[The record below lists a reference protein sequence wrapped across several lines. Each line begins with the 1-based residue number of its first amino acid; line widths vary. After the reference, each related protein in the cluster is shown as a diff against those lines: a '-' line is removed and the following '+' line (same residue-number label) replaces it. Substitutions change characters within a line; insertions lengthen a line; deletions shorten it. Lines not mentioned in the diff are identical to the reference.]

1 MDSIRLSDKCR
12 QILLENDGDFSPA
25 DGQRQSS
32 QPRDFEQLFR
42 QLLEK
47 ETSMRLKDDS
57 QKQRQQRDYLKQIK
71 EIKAKREQF
80 EVINRILAEESKRD
94 S

>member
-1 MDSIRLSDKCR
+1 
-12 QILLENDGDFSPA
+12 
-25 DGQRQSS
+25 
-32 QPRDFEQLFR
+32 
-42 QLLEK
+42 
-47 ETSMRLKDDS
+47 MRLKDDS
-57 QKQRQQRDYLKQIK
+57 QKQRQQRDHLKQIK